1 MLRTLTGKVTIGV
14 LTYIMIL
21 MVASIGS
28 LQNAIVSQEST
39 RQLAESTLIEATLN
53 QALIFRLSR
62 AVTELVSSGAR
73 LEAEEIAEARENLL
87 LAREVLEDLIEL
99 QATEADADYT
109 RIDRQRLT
117 QIEYLEQEAERLEQ
131 AIDSADQPS
140 VKEILEDLEDFDA
153 EIEALIQAQDAVLL
167 GEAETNIAAVKS
179 RISTAQVI
187 IPTQFFILGSIA
199 ALAAWLLHRFIVRP
213 VRDLAKVAVAVGDG
227 QFERRIPDN
236 GIDEMGMLQGVFIQ
250 MMAKLRERDAAVTTQ
265 MAATRTALDE
275 LEVRAVEQT
284 QLVAVLEG
292 QREVIRHLSVPVLPI
307 SNGLLVMPLV
317 GTIDSERQQLLQA
330 QALEAIGRTGAHTL
344 LLDVTGVPIVD
355 ATVAQGLFDVI
366 QSARLLDTS
375 VGLVGIRPE
384 VAQALVGLD
393 LPLES
398 IQSHSSL
405 QAGIEAA
412 LRSAQRSNGS
422 TSRIA
427 LR

>member
-366 QSARLLDTS
+366 QSARLLTR
-375 VGLVGIRPE
+375 VL
-384 VAQALVGLD
+384 AW
-393 LPLES
+393 
-398 IQSHSSL
+398 
-405 QAGIEAA
+405 
-412 LRSAQRSNGS
+412 SASAPR
-422 TSRIA
+422 
-427 LR
+427 